1 MSKYI
6 MRSVQENDYKS
17 IVEIYNSNHQF
28 LLNHLGVDF
37 IDETFVSDEVST
49 MHKVGFRSCVIVNR
63 ESSMVQGVLD
73 YKTNQEVYLS
83 LLMLSA
89 SLQGKGVGSE
99 IYSLFETKMIQ
110 DGRDSIRIDVVN
122 DYQDNLV
129 PFWKRHGFLENE
141 NVTLDWGNKKSNAVV
156 MRKSLQR

>member
-17 IVEIYNSNHQF
+17 IVEIYNSNRQF

-37 IDETFVSDEVST
+37 IDEAFVLEEVST

-73 YKTNQEVYLS
+73 YKPDQEVYLS

-89 SLQGKGVGSE
+89 GLQGKGVGSE
-99 IYSLFETKMIQ
+99 IYSLFETKM
-110 DGRDSIRIDVVN
+110 
-122 DYQDNLV
+122 
-129 PFWKRHGFLENE
+129 
-141 NVTLDWGNKKSNAVV
+141 
-156 MRKSLQR
+156 